1 MFERR
6 LPFFGCGIGW
16 CWFLVPLDLVRCSYS
31 LLLQVLQPG
40 SSRATR
46 TCCFCCSGSHFYSS
60 NYCYPFCF
68 ADNVYTETIE
78 WLCLSKLTE
87 MIAARHCCRS
97 LLDEAL
103 TETLHRFFNYLP
115 ECIGKP

>member
-46 TCCFCCSGSHFYSS
+46 TCCFCCSGKSFVCPVL
-60 NYCYPFCF
+60 N
-68 ADNVYTETIE
+68 A
-78 WLCLSKLTE
+78 
-87 MIAARHCCRS
+87 
-97 LLDEAL
+97 LLKKQS
-103 TETLHRFFNYLP
+103 
-115 ECIGKP
+115 CV